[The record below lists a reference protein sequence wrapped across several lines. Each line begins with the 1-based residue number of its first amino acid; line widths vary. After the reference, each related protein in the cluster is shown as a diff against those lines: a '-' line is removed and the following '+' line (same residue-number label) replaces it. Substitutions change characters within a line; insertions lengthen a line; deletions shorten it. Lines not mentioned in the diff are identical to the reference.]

1 MKFIH
6 LLSKEAR
13 LRIIELALRN
23 RSARVLADELGISPA
38 AISKYVN
45 GQMHPSDET
54 MQRLFHVLGDDELEE
69 AYAIA
74 LEDLVEGLEELIQ
87 YYKRNTGDN
96 SKAFNTT
103 LKALYDYLKEQLD
116 YKS

>member
-23 RSARVLADELGISPA
+23 RSARELAGELGVSPA

-45 GQMHPSDET
+45 EQMHPSDET
-54 MQRLFHVLGDDELEE
+54 MQRLFHVLKGSELEE
-69 AYAIA
+69 AYTIA
-74 LEDLVEGLEELIQ
+74 LEDLVEGLEELVQ
-87 YYKRNTGDN
+87 YYKRSTDGN
-96 SKAFNTT
+96 SKMFNTT
-103 LKALYDYLKEQLD
+103 LRALYDYLKEQLD
-116 YKS
+116 HTL

>member
-1 MKFIH
+1 VKFIH

-23 RSARVLADELGISPA
+23 RSARELADELGVSPA

-54 MQRLFHVLGDDELEE
+54 MQRLFHILGDDELEE
-69 AYAIA
+69 AYTIA
-74 LEDLVEGLEELIQ
+74 LEDLVEGIEELIQ
-87 YYKRNTGDN
+87 YYKRSTNSN
-96 SKAFNTT
+96 SKLFNTT
-103 LKALYDYLKEQLD
+103 LRALYDYIKEQLN
-116 YKS
+116 YT

>member
-23 RSARVLADELGISPA
+23 RSARELADELGVSPA

-54 MQRLFHVLGDDELEE
+54 MQRLFHILDDDELEE
-69 AYAIA
+69 AYTIA
-74 LEDLVEGLEELIQ
+74 LEDLVEGIEELIQ
-87 YYKRNTGDN
+87 YYKRNTNGN
-96 SKAFNTT
+96 SKLINMT
-103 LKALYDYLKEQLD
+103 LKALYDYIREQLNHT
-116 YKS
+116 